1 MCWSDMSL
9 WKTPSGGTQ
18 LHLKPKASLTTHG
31 QQISWDS
38 KTNTLWALRARVLRS
53 LRLPTFFAEEPE
65 AYYYIVPTQDVP
77 DMEMARITMQQNVLL
92 EEPEAS

>member
-1 MCWSDMSL
+1 MASKSPG
-9 WKTPSGGTQ
+9 TP
-18 LHLKPKASLTTHG
+18 K
-31 QQISWDS
+31 QIPFGPCEHAF
-38 KTNTLWALRARVLRS
+38 LGACGFLLF
-53 LRLPTFFAEEPE
+53 LLMLLEEPE